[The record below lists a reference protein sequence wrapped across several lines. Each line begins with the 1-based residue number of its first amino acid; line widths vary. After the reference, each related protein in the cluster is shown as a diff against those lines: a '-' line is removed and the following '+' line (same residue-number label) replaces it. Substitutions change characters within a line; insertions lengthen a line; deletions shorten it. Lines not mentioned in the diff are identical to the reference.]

1 MINIR
6 TLCGPIG
13 LPSRPQHVPRYP
25 ARRPGKNQRTSLQ
38 SSVVPWCAPP
48 SQPAPRHLPLILR
61 RSSSAALCAQGDE
74 EEENVPPP
82 YKYEGPREEG
92 ASLEISV
99 TIEPEEGAEEGAE
112 KKVRTKTI
120 TLLGA
125 RKGPGGK
132 AAYPNGD
139 AFEGSYFAGKRHGA
153 AGSYTHTRHVTK
165 KLARPWAAWLSG
177 GLLQC
182 RSMACHRPPHMC
194 HLAFAGTP
202 RSRRPPRARIRCPPT
217 ESTRARGRRV
227 RRRRVRVRR
236 RRVRIRVG

>member
-1 MINIR
+1 M
-6 TLCGPIG
+6 
-13 LPSRPQHVPRYP
+13 
-25 ARRPGKNQRTSLQ
+25 
-38 SSVVPWCAPP
+38 
-48 SQPAPRHLPLILR
+48 
-61 RSSSAALCAQGDE
+61 
-74 EEENVPPP
+74 PPP

-153 AGSYTHTRHVTK
+153 AGSYTRTRHVAK
-165 KLARPWAAWLSG
+165 KLDRPRAVWLSG

-182 RSMACHRPPHMC
+182 RSMPCHRPPHIC
-194 HLAFAGTP
+194 SLAFAGTP
-202 RSRRPPRARIRCPPT
+202 RSRRPPRARIHCPPT

-227 RRRRVRVRR
+227 RVRARVRARAR
-236 RRVRIRVG
+236 ARARARVKYEGSWKKGEAAEG

>member
-1 MINIR
+1 M
-6 TLCGPIG
+6 
-13 LPSRPQHVPRYP
+13 
-25 ARRPGKNQRTSLQ
+25 
-38 SSVVPWCAPP
+38 
-48 SQPAPRHLPLILR
+48 
-61 RSSSAALCAQGDE
+61 
-74 EEENVPPP
+74 PPP

-153 AGSYTHTRHVTK
+153 TGSYTHTRHVAK
-165 KLARPWAAWLSG
+165 ELARPSAAWLSE
-177 GLLQC
+177 
-182 RSMACHRPPHMC
+182 ACCSAGYVMHRPPHVSPC
-194 HLAFAGTP
+194 LCRYAAQPPPPAGSIAP
-202 RSRRPPRARIRCPPT
+202 R

-227 RRRRVRVRR
+227 RRRRVRVRVGSWNRDRTLTR
-236 RRVRIRVG
+236 REVGAGRDGVRQGRQVPRHRTLTLTPTLIKPNPYPSPYPKTVNPNLT

>member
-1 MINIR
+1 MMNIS

-13 LPSRPQHVPRYP
+13 LPSRPQAYLRRTRHEDRGKP
-25 ARRPGKNQRTSLQ
+25 ADELR

-48 SQPAPRHLPLILR
+48 SQPAPRHLPLILS
-61 RSSSAALCAQGDE
+61 RSSSAALRAQGDE

-153 AGSYTHTRHVTK
+153 AGSR
-165 KLARPWAAWLSG
+165 
-177 GLLQC
+177 
-182 RSMACHRPPHMC
+182 
-194 HLAFAGTP
+194 
-202 RSRRPPRARIRCPPT
+202 
-217 ESTRARGRRV
+217 
-227 RRRRVRVRR
+227 
-236 RRVRIRVG
+236 

>member
-1 MINIR
+1 MVR
-6 TLCGPIG
+6 STT
-13 LPSRPQHVPRYP
+13 
-25 ARRPGKNQRTSLQ
+25 TSN
-38 SSVVPWCAPP
+38 
-48 SQPAPRHLPLILR
+48 PAPRHLPLILS
-61 RSSSAALCAQGDE
+61 RSSSAALRAQGDE

-92 ASLEISV
+92 ASVEISV
-99 TIEPEEGAEEGAE
+99 TLEPEEGAEEGAE

-153 AGSYTHTRHVTK
+153 AGSYTHARHVAK

-177 GLLQC
+177 GLLPR
-182 RSMACHRPPHMC
+182 RSMACHRPAHMC
-194 HLAFAGTP
+194 HLALSGTP
-202 RSRRPPRARIRCPPT
+202 RSHRPPRARSRCPRT
-217 ESTRARGRRV
+217 ASTRARGRRV
-227 RRRRVRVRR
+227 RP
-236 RRVRIRVG
+236 